1 MKNLGKILVSVSIV
15 VLLCS
20 CGGSKKA
27 SVQPQQSQWNVA
39 PEMKLAD
46 NECIELQHQKPDIRA
61 YGEGVSTRESRAMA
75 FAETQARAQFRRS
88 IESAVKTAQ
97 SEDGVRYENNAGA
110 DNAGMS
116 NDMTINIAEGVVKNM
131 VIIKT
136 ERFMR
141 PDGSYHVYVCLEYK
155 GDRKSL
161 ADEITQRAKQQVS
174 DDERLKMQYDFN
186 KFRERVEEELAK
198 QKAQQ

>member
-1 MKNLGKILVSVSIV
+1 MKTIKGILALALFT
-15 VLLCS
+15 LLLSS
-20 CGGSKKA
+20 CGGSKQVA
-27 SVQPQQSQWNVA
+27 TQPQSQWNVA

-46 NECIELQHQKPDIRA
+46 NECIELQHQKPDVRA

-75 FAETQARAQFRRS
+75 FAEAQARAQFARS
-88 IESAVKTAQ
+88 IENAVKTAQ
-97 SEDGVRYENNAGA
+97 SEDGVRYENNTGA

-116 NDMTINIAEGVVKNM
+116 NDMTIAIAEGVVKNM

-155 GDRKSL
+155 GDRGTL
-161 ADEITQRAKQQVS
+161 ANEITQRAKQQVS

>member
-1 MKNLGKILVSVSIV
+1 MKTIKGILALALFT
-15 VLLCS
+15 LLLSSCS
-20 CGGSKKA
+20 GSKQVA
-27 SVQPQQSQWNVA
+27 TQPQSQWNVA

-46 NECIELQHQKPDIRA
+46 NECIELQHQKPDVRA

-75 FAETQARAQFRRS
+75 FAEAQARAQFARS
-88 IESAVKTAQ
+88 IENAVKTAQ
-97 SEDGVRYENNAGA
+97 SEDGVRYENNTGA

-116 NDMTINIAEGVVKNM
+116 NDMTIAIAEGVVKNM

-155 GDRKSL
+155 GDRGTL
-161 ADEITQRAKQQVS
+161 ANEITQRAKQQVS